1 VIGGAV
7 SLLYNSTTLVT
18 QMVVLIGACLLAC
31 VSAHQC
37 VRERGERKGLTG
49 WRASTLGHRDRT
61 GNENTMSFVWN
72 VPPCQEVMSVG
83 PRVVETGS
91 SSSPVA

>member
-1 VIGGAV
+1 V

-37 VRERGERKGLTG
+37 ERARRARRIDRLARIDSWASRSNRQREHDVVRVERSSMPR
-49 WRASTLGHRDRT
+49 SD
-61 GNENTMSFVWN
+61 
-72 VPPCQEVMSVG
+72 VG
-83 PRVVETGS
+83 GS
-91 SSSPVA
+91 SSG

>member
-31 VSAHQC
+31 LWARINVC
-37 VRERGERKGLTG
+37 ERGEQGGLTG